1 MDNIGR
7 IMNMDI
13 RSVVLSGGIFNKR
26 SSLNEDKALKAYLDG
41 GVESIIDMH
50 VYEVLGD
57 AFKGPVEVVGAQPR
71 VQVWAGKADSVE
83 RDYKV
88 STADG
93 DLTVEVAVQ
102 IREGDENLLVAFV
115 KVYKSDR
122 NESLSTA
129 QKKFI
134 ENLVINH
141 KESF

>member
-1 MDNIGR
+1 MDTGKNI
-7 IMNMDI
+7 MDA
-13 RSVVLSGGIFNKR
+13 RSVVLGGRIFMKR
-26 SSLNEDKALKAYLDG
+26 SVLTEDRALQAYLDG

-57 AFKGPVEVVGAQPR
+57 AFKGPLEVVGAQPK
-71 VQVWAGKADSVE
+71 VQVWEGRADVVE
-83 RDYKV
+83 RDYRV

-115 KVYKSDR
+115 KVYKSDKE
-122 NESLSTA
+122 ESLSTA

-134 ENLVINH
+134 DNLLMNH
-141 KESF
+141 KEEF

>member
-1 MDNIGR
+1 MDTGE
-7 IMNMDI
+7 NMDV
-13 RSVVLSGGIFNKR
+13 RSVVMSGGIFRKR
-26 SSLNEDKALKAYLDG
+26 SSLTEDKALRAYLNG
-41 GVESIIDMH
+41 GVEAIIDMH
-50 VYEVLGD
+50 VHETLGD
-57 AFKGPVEVVGAQPR
+57 AFEEPVAVVGAQPK

-93 DLTVEVAVQ
+93 TLTVEVAVQ

-122 NESLSTA
+122 DESLSAA

-134 ENLVINH
+134 DNLVMNY
-141 KESF
+141 KEEF